1 MIIFDKKKTIFLIIL
16 VLNSIMFFSNITIY
30 SFVKHES
37 YINTFKNE
45 DTVFKKIKSY
55 TLIYENNDVL
65 SHHLSRPISLF
76 FENSKEKNYY
86 LEDGYLAYDQKE
98 NASTKSDIVFY
109 TSHIT
114 KYTESV
120 AKMFKKKEPSFQL
133 QKNYY
138 SNKFTVNINTFE
150 TSHHR
155 FFDTP
160 SFENRNNRLYVI
172 RQGFYEIL
180 NDLDISD
187 ISDNNSFDKKI
198 KNIYPSGTII
208 YHNLILD
215 TYSMGATLSTIILFF
230 IYIKILFYF
239 LISIFRKL
247 NLLPFVFSYYFIYD
261 QFLQTSLLTG
271 NKSFFL
277 FIIAYTIIYFMIKES
292 NHNILLKQK

>member
-1 MIIFDKKKTIFLIIL
+1 
-16 VLNSIMFFSNITIY
+16 MFFSNITIY

-37 YINTFKNE
+37 YINKFKNE

-55 TLIYENNDVL
+55 NLIYENNDVL
-65 SHHLSRPISLF
+65 SHHLSRPINLF
-76 FENSKEKNYY
+76 FENLKETNYY
-86 LEDGYLAYDQKE
+86 LEDGYLAYNEKQDF
-98 NASTKSDIVFY
+98 TFLKSDMVFY
-109 TSHIT
+109 ISHIT

-120 AKMFKKKEPSFQL
+120 AKIFKEKEPSFQL

-138 SNKFTVNINTFE
+138 SNKFTVNLDTFE

-155 FFDTP
+155 FFNKA
-160 SFENRNNRLYVI
+160 SNINKANRLYVI
-172 RQGFYEIL
+172 RQGFLNII
-180 NDLDISD
+180 NDLD
-187 ISDNNSFDKKI
+187 ISDNNSFDKKT

-215 TYSMGATLSTIILFF
+215 TFSMGAIFSTIILLF

-277 FIIAYTIIYFMIKES
+277 FTIAYTIIYFMIKES